1 MKSLV
6 CLCVSALLV
15 ASTSTSA
22 RAQNRWLPYGPDGG
36 DARAFAIDPH
46 DHQHIF
52 LGTLTGTIF
61 DSHDGGSS
69 WKRVARLDS
78 RDDLAL
84 DNIVVDPNDS
94 NHLLVGAW
102 VLDRADGG
110 LYVSNDG
117 GKTWKANEQ
126 MKGHSIRALTIA
138 PSDPKILVIGALD
151 GVFRSTDAG
160 KSWTLISPAGN
171 AEIHEVESIAIDP
184 KDPRTIF
191 AGTWH
196 LPWKTTDGG
205 EHWANIGK
213 PDGLIDDSDVFSI
226 IIDQKNPQNLYLSA
240 CSGIYRSLNEG
251 GISGSLIE
259 GKSFEKVKGI
269 PTESRRTRVLM
280 QDPTAENTVYA
291 GTTNGL
297 WKTTNSGHTFT
308 LHGDPNY
315 IINDVSV
322 DPQNTQHVLLA
333 TDRNG
338 VLLSEDGGLTF
349 KSANSGF
356 SARQISAITQDRSNP
371 STLYVGVINDKA
383 AGGMFA
389 SNDGGLHWQQQSAG
403 LNGADIFSLGETP
416 GGTLLAGTR
425 HGIFRLT
432 SGTWSTSG
440 LTLDLP
446 PEEKAADKIETSAK
460 PKQAAR
466 ARAASNAA
474 ATKEVRSRP
483 SSVAAGKG
491 SRTKH
496 DLSVSTA
503 PTRSASPQQSSTG
516 VYAIA
521 SNSDSVFAATE
532 EGLLVSKDEGNNW
545 NRIRSANGT
554 PWRVVTAQGDRVA
567 VADLKLMALSTDK
580 GVTFT
585 PISAPAELTIVSSM
599 ALDNTGHLWV
609 GGREGVY
616 VSDDNGANWH
626 TTKGL
631 FVPNTSGIYF
641 DQASSRVLVT
651 SSKPGTI
658 VFAVHEPDMAVN
670 YWEAGWTL
678 RQVRPV
684 GDHLVGV
691 TPYDGL
697 VLQPRMVDSPEL
709 KAQR

>member
-6 CLCVSALLV
+6 RLCVAASLAASAPV
-15 ASTSTSA
+15 FAY
-22 RAQNRWLPYGPDGG
+22 AQSRWLPYGPDGG
-36 DARAFAIDPH
+36 DARAFALDPH
-46 DHQHIF
+46 DHSHLF

-61 DSHDGGSS
+61 DSHDGGST
-69 WKRVARLDS
+69 WKRVARLGS

-84 DNIVVDPNDS
+84 DNIVVDPNDA
-94 NHLLVGAW
+94 NHILVGAW
-102 VLDRADGG
+102 VLDHADGG

-117 GKTWKANEQ
+117 GKTWTANEQ
-126 MKGHSIRALTIA
+126 MKGHSIRALTMA
-138 PSDPKILVIGALD
+138 PSDPKIMVIGALD
-151 GVFRSTDAG
+151 GVFRSVDGG
-160 KSWTLISPAGN
+160 KTWALISPAGN

-205 EHWANIGK
+205 EHWNNLGK
-213 PDGLIDDSDVFSI
+213 TDGLIDDSDVFSI
-226 IIDQKNPQNLYLSA
+226 IIDSKNPKNLYLSA

-251 GISGSLIE
+251 GISGSMID

-269 PTESRRTRVLM
+269 PSESRRTRVLM
-280 QDPTAENTVYA
+280 QDPQTEATVYA

-297 WKTTNSGHTFT
+297 WKTVDGGHTFT
-308 LHGDPNY
+308 QHGDPGY
-315 IINDVSV
+315 IINDVFV
-322 DPQNTQHVLLA
+322 DPQDTKHVLLA
-333 TDRNG
+333 TDRQG
-338 VLLSEDGGLTF
+338 VLLSDDAGVTF
-349 KSANSGF
+349 KSSNTGF
-356 SARQISAITQDRSNP
+356 SARQISAIAQDRNSP
-371 STLYVGVINDKA
+371 SSLYVGVINDKA
-383 AGGMFA
+383 AGGVFA
-389 SNDGGLHWQQQSAG
+389 STDGGLHWQQQSTG
-403 LNGADIFSLGETP
+403 LNGADIFSLGQTP

-432 SGTWSTSG
+432 GTAWTNSG
-440 LTLDLP
+440 LTLALA
-446 PEEKAADKIETSAK
+446 PEEKAGDPTAAVK
-460 PKQAAR
+460 PKVVAR
-466 ARAASNAA
+466 TRAASNPV
-474 ATKEVRSRP
+474 ATKSVKARP
-483 SSVAAGKG
+483 STVVARGGLAK
-491 SRTKH
+491 K
-496 DLSVSTA
+496 DASVSTA
-503 PTRSASPQQSSTG
+503 PVRSAPPLQSTTG

-521 SNSDSVFAATE
+521 STDDAVFAATE
-532 EGLLVSKDEGNNW
+532 EGLLVSKDDGRNW
-545 NRIRSANGT
+545 NHVRSASGM

-567 VADLKLMALSTDK
+567 VADLKTLALSQDK

-585 PISAPAELTIVSSM
+585 AVTAPADLTMVSSM

-609 GGREGVY
+609 GGREGVF
-616 VSDDNGANWH
+616 VSDDNGATWH

-641 DQASSRVLVT
+641 DQANSRVLVT

-697 VLQPRMVDSPEL
+697 VLQPRMVDSAEM
-709 KAQR
+709 KAAR